1 MSSFVLYIGH
11 TYPWYAFVQTVLVTR
26 FLNVIFKEHLTK
38 VQTTKGKELL
48 LIVCCLT
55 HSGIYVLHIQDNKIF
70 KYNIYI
76 LYKYYIGLRE
86 EEDNL
91 DTTSSD
97 CHIVKHGELDR
108 AKKAATMPNTFCL
121 EICKSGL
128 QRARS
133 LAFCKHDTNYGL
145 RSCILYHNLTSTCR
159 VVYGISPLI
168 RRQWFIIQIHVCT
181 MQIW

>member
-1 MSSFVLYIGH
+1 ML
-11 TYPWYAFVQTVLVTR
+11 
-26 FLNVIFKEHLTK
+26 FLKNIWQKSKQQKRKSYSPFHVSK
-38 VQTTKGKELL
+38 QL

-76 LYKYYIGLRE
+76 LYKYYTGLRE

-121 EICKSGL
+121 EICKGDL

-133 LAFCKHDTNYGL
+133 VAFSKHDTNYGL

-159 VVYGISPLI
+159 VVYGISPRI

-181 MQIW
+181 M